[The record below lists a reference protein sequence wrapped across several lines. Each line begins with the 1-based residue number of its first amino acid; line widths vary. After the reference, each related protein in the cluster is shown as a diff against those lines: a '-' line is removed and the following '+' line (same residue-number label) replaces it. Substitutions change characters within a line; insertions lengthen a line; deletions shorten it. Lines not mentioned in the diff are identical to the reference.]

1 MGPQRIGL
9 EHHADKALIGRQH
22 IVPVGHHLL
31 ADTDLT
37 GGGGVKPASSRNSVV
52 LPQPDGPRTAIN
64 SPS

>member
-37 GGGGVKPASSRNSVV
+37 GGGVV
-52 LPQPDGPRTAIN
+52 EAGQQP
-64 SPS
+64 